1 MTAVLFENISELRT
15 VSALGTLAN
24 AAIVADDG
32 RIAWIGPTTQA
43 PAADTRINLG
53 GRAVLPG
60 WVDSHTHML
69 FDGNRAAEF
78 EARMAGQ
85 SYAAGGINVTVTAT
99 RAATDTRLE
108 QLLHD
113 RINAARA
120 GGTTT
125 LETKTGYGLDV
136 ESERRAAR
144 IAATGV
150 DDVTFLGAHVTPVGA
165 DPDDYVDLVCG
176 DMLDAVAPYVHW
188 IDVFCERGAFDESQS
203 RKVLQAG
210 RARGLGLRVHG
221 NQLGAGPGVR
231 LACELGAASVDH
243 VNYLDSEDVERLAAS
258 DTVATVLPACD
269 LSTREP
275 FAPARQL
282 LDAGAHVAI
291 ASNLNPGTSY
301 TSSMNFCVAT
311 AVLQM
316 RLSLDE
322 AITAA
327 TRGGAKAL
335 RRHDVGGGVDPQ
347 GRPAVGTLAVG
358 ARCNLHVLNTNHAI
372 DLAYRP
378 GMPLTWGTFI
388 DAVPVR

>member
-144 IAATGV
+144 IPGGPR
-150 DDVTFLGAHVTPVGA
+150 D
-165 DPDDYVDLVCG
+165 
-176 DMLDAVAPYVHW
+176 
-188 IDVFCERGAFDESQS
+188 
-203 RKVLQAG
+203 AG
-210 RARGLGLRVHG
+210 RGRPGRLC
-221 NQLGAGPGVR
+221 GPGVR
-231 LACELGAASVDH
+231 GHAGCGCPLRP
-243 VNYLDSEDVERLAAS
+243 LD
-258 DTVATVLPACD
+258 
-269 LSTREP
+269 
-275 FAPARQL
+275 
-282 LDAGAHVAI
+282 
-291 ASNLNPGTSY
+291 
-301 TSSMNFCVAT
+301 
-311 AVLQM
+311 
-316 RLSLDE
+316 
-322 AITAA
+322 
-327 TRGGAKAL
+327 
-335 RRHDVGGGVDPQ
+335 
-347 GRPAVGTLAVG
+347 
-358 ARCNLHVLNTNHAI
+358 
-372 DLAYRP
+372 
-378 GMPLTWGTFI
+378 
-388 DAVPVR
+388 

>member
-1 MTAVLFENISELRT
+1 M
-15 VSALGTLAN
+15 SALGTLAN

-176 DMLDAVAPYVHW
+176 DMLDAVAPTSTGLT
-188 IDVFCERGAFDESQS
+188 CSASGERSTSPSPGRCCKPVGLVAWGCGCTAINW
-203 RKVLQAG
+203 VL
-210 RARGLGLRVHG
+210 
-221 NQLGAGPGVR
+221 GPVCGWP
-231 LACELGAASVDH
+231 ASW
-243 VNYLDSEDVERLAAS
+243 
-258 DTVATVLPACD
+258 
-269 LSTREP
+269 
-275 FAPARQL
+275 
-282 LDAGAHVAI
+282 
-291 ASNLNPGTSY
+291 
-301 TSSMNFCVAT
+301 
-311 AVLQM
+311 
-316 RLSLDE
+316 
-322 AITAA
+322 
-327 TRGGAKAL
+327 
-335 RRHDVGGGVDPQ
+335 
-347 GRPAVGTLAVG
+347 GRPAWIT
-358 ARCNLHVLNTNHAI
+358 
-372 DLAYRP
+372 
-378 GMPLTWGTFI
+378 
-388 DAVPVR
+388 